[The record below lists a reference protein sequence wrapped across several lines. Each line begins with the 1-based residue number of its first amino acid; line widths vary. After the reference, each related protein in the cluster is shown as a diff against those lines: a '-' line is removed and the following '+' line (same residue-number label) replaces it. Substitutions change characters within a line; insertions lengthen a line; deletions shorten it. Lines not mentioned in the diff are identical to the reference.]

1 MDVRPEPPGGSLLI
15 RRLGTLVVVAL
26 VLVACSGSSGGGSV
40 TPEAATPTALPST
53 PTASQALPTET
64 LTPSLTMPPTEPPTP
79 APLTLTSTAFAP
91 NGPIPAEFT
100 CHGADRSPALA
111 WSGAPPGT
119 QALTLFVDDPDGRD
133 WVHWSVL
140 DIDPATSG
148 LPDGVPPG
156 ADSPQQGTNDFGN
169 VGYGGPCPPSGTHHY
184 QFTLYALA
192 APLGLPDHPRGT
204 AVRAALAKAS
214 VLGKVTLVGT
224 FAR

>member
-1 MDVRPEPPGGSLLI
+1 VIRHAGTVAAMALL
-15 RRLGTLVVVAL
+15 LA
-26 VLVACSGSSGGGSV
+26 ACSGSTGGGSV
-40 TPEAATPTALPST
+40 TPEATTPTALPST
-53 PTASQALPTET
+53 PTPSGALPTG
-64 LTPSLTMPPTEPPTP
+64 TPLPSPTMPTNEPPP
-79 APLTLTSTAFAP
+79 APLSLTSTAFAP

-111 WSGAPPGT
+111 WSGIPTET
-119 QALTLFVDDPDGRD
+119 QALALFVDDPDGRN

-148 LPDGVPPG
+148 LPEGVLPG

-192 APLGLPDHPRGT
+192 APLGLPDHPGGA

-214 VLGKVTLVGT
+214 VFEKVTLVGT